1 MRSFLIGSVFA
12 GSFLFGG
19 AAQAVPA
26 GGLPE
31 QVCIG
36 PAGDSNPNCRVNGGG
51 EAAVPEPGAAALF
64 ALGAAV
70 IAARSRRR
78 AAN

>member
-1 MRSFLIGSVFA
+1 MRSFLIGSLFA

-51 EAAVPEPGAAALF
+51 EATVPEPRRGRAL
-64 ALGAAV
+64 
-70 IAARSRRR
+70 RPRRR
-78 AAN
+78 ADRRS